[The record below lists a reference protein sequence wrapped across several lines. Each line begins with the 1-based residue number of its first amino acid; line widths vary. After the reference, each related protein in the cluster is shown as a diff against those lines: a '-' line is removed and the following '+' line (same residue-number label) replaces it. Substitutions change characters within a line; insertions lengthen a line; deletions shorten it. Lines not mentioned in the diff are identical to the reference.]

1 MKRRQKYEEESE
13 RRINIT
19 IKEEEGAR
27 KERGEMNE
35 GDSGCRPLQ
44 EDRRQHLPS
53 RTPAGWAQ
61 TWLDR
66 RGT

>member
-1 MKRRQKYEEESE
+1 MKRRQKDEGELE

-19 IKEEEGAR
+19 IKEEGAR

-35 GDSGCRPLQ
+35 GDSGRRPLQ
-44 EDRRQHLPS
+44 EDRRRHLPS